1 MAFVVS
7 PNVLSVLFQ
16 TKWETLFWCYVFGAM
31 WGVGG
36 LTWGLMIRYLGV
48 GLGLA
53 LGCGVCASVGTL
65 APPIFRGELP
75 SLAGQDWGIAILVG
89 IGIGVLGII
98 LTGAAGMSKE
108 RELSD
113 EQKKAAVAE
122 FHFSRGIVVALF
134 SGVMSA
140 GMAFGLGAG
149 KEIERAALH
158 TQPATDADLAGH
170 PRARRRAV
178 GRLHRQFSLVPVSQ
192 FQEPQRRRLH
202 QAWGPAG
209 RQCALCQRRW
219 RHLVLAIRH
228 LQSRRRQERPAFLC
242 RLDDPD
248 VQHGHL
254 QHAARDIHAASGGA

>member
-1 MAFVVS
+1 MIYAVAALVVTPWVVAFVVS
-7 PNVLSVLFQ
+7 PNVLSVLHQ

-53 LGCGVCASVGTL
+53 VGCGVCASVGTL
-65 APPIFRGELP
+65 VPPIFRGELP
-75 SLAGQDWGIAILVG
+75 SLAGQDWGIATLAG

-134 SGVMSA
+134 SGV
-140 GMAFGLGAG
+140 
-149 KEIERAALH
+149 IERGHGLR
-158 TQPATDADLAGH
+158 TGRRQRNRAGH
-170 PRARRRAV
+170 PA
-178 GRLHRQFSLVPVSQ
+178 HP
-192 FQEPQRRRLH
+192 
-202 QAWGPAG
+202 
-209 RQCALCQRRW
+209 
-219 RHLVLAIRH
+219 
-228 LQSRRRQERPAFLC
+228 
-242 RLDDPD
+242 
-248 VQHGHL
+248 
-254 QHAARDIHAASGGA
+254 ARD